1 MNNNKNSNFLFVLT
15 GLFLLVAFL
24 GGCAGNTSTNNGV
37 KPNTNA
43 ANNSNTTPNY
53 ANAPAGATPA
63 HFKGGQSAKVVI
75 EEFADY
81 QCPTCASMHP
91 TVQQIQ
97 AAYGD
102 RVKIIFRNYPLM
114 QAHPKAYDAAV
125 AAEAAGMQNKFW
137 EMQNQL
143 FTNQQ
148 FWVTAADHRK
158 IFEDYAQ
165 KIGITDIEKFRTD
178 MAGMAAKSRV
188 DADLQRARALQVGST
203 PTFYLNGRSLPF
215 EETEFNRFR
224 QAIDAELLKT
234 QSGNQSAPSAPS
246 ADTSPA
252 ASNTVGINTS
262 AGNTNQAGANK

>member
-1 MNNNKNSNFLFVLT
+1 MNNNKNRNFLFIFA
-15 GLFLLVAFL
+15 GLFLLVALL
-24 GGCAGNTSTNNGV
+24 GGCTGNTNTNGTR
-37 KPNTNA
+37 PNANA
-43 ANNSNTTPNY
+43 ANNSLAAQQTY
-53 ANAPAGATPA
+53 ATAPTGASPA

-81 QCPTCASMHP
+81 QCGACASMHP

-102 RVKIIFRNYPLM
+102 RVKIIFRNFPL

-125 AAEAAGMQNKFW
+125 AAEAAGMQGKFW

-148 FWVTAADHRK
+148 FWSNAADHRK

-165 KIGITDIEKFRTD
+165 KIGITDIEKFRSD

-188 DADLQRARALQVGST
+188 DADMQRGRALQVGST

-234 QSGNQSAPSAPS
+234 QSGNQSAPTAP
-246 ADTSPA
+246 AANTSPA
-252 ASNTVGINTS
+252 ASNTAGVNTS

>member
-1 MNNNKNSNFLFVLT
+1 MNNNKNSNFLYVWL
-15 GLFLLVAFL
+15 GLFLLVALL
-24 GGCAGNTSTNNGV
+24 GGCGGNANTNNGI
-37 KPNTNA
+37 KPNTNTG
-43 ANNSNTTPNY
+43 NNSNTVNY
-53 ANAPAGATPA
+53 ATAPAGASPA

-81 QCPTCASMHP
+81 QCPTCAAMHP

-102 RVKIIFRNYPLM
+102 RVKIIFRNYPLT
-114 QAHPKAYDAAV
+114 QVHQKAYDAAV

-148 FWVTAADHRK
+148 FWATAGDHRK
-158 IFEDYAQ
+158 MFEDYAQ
-165 KIGITDIEKFRTD
+165 KIGVPDIEKFRAD
-178 MAGMAAKSRV
+178 MAGIAAKSRV
-188 DADLQRARALQVGST
+188 DADLQRAMALKVGST
-203 PTFYLNGRSLPF
+203 PTFYINGKALPY

-234 QSGNQSAPSAPS
+234 QGENQSAPTAPV
-246 ADTSPA
+246 ANTSPA